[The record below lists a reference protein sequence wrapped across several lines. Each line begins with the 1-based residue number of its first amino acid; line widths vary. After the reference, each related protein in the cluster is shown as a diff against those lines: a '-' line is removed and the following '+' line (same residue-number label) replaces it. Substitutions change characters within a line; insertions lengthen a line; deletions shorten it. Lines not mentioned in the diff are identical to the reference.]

1 MKIIRKLFLI
11 LLLIVL
17 IALTLFVG
25 LGFVNYV
32 KATNEVS
39 ISEKVEE
46 IKHKKSYVTYDE
58 ISEELL
64 QATVAIEDRRFYE
77 HHGVEYRS
85 MARALYQNVLAGQI
99 RGGGSTI
106 TQQLAKNQY
115 FTQEQ
120 TVERKVAEVFM
131 ALTMEQRF
139 TKREIL
145 ELYVNSIYFG
155 DGYEGI
161 GNASVGYFGKEPG
174 ALDAGE
180 CTLLAGIPN
189 APSAYALSENPDLA
203 RQRQCQVL
211 KKLVAYDYLDEADA
225 RRIGAQGAGA

>member
-1 MKIIRKLFLI
+1 
-11 LLLIVL
+11 
-17 IALTLFVG
+17 
-25 LGFVNYV
+25 
-32 KATNEVS
+32 
-39 ISEKVEE
+39 
-46 IKHKKSYVTYDE
+46 
-58 ISEELL
+58 
-64 QATVAIEDRRFYE
+64 
-77 HHGVEYRS
+77 
-85 MARALYQNVLAGQI
+85 
-99 RGGGSTI
+99 
-106 TQQLAKNQY
+106 
-115 FTQEQ
+115 
-120 TVERKVAEVFM
+120 M

-161 GNASVGYFGKEPG
+161 GNASAGYFGKKPG
-174 ALDAGE
+174 ALDAGD